1 MHRTAPECEK
11 NYDLNKVGK
20 VNVFTEGRIFL
31 VIYMTPT
38 LTTFNKLEIS
48 LNRVNVDEAETVIVS

>member
-1 MHRTAPECEK
+1 MKK
-11 NYDLNKVGK
+11 NYDLNKAGK
-20 VNVFTEGRIFL
+20 VNVFTEGRVFL

-48 LNRVNVDEAETVIVS
+48 LSRVDEAESVIVS

>member
-48 LNRVNVDEAETVIVS
+48 LNRVDEAESVIVS

>member
-1 MHRTAPECEK
+1 MKK
-11 NYDLNKVGK
+11 NYDLNKAGK
-20 VNVFTEGRIFL
+20 VNVFTEGRVFL

>member
-48 LNRVNVDEAETVIVS
+48 LSRVDEAESVIVS